1 MGRKSRAHEAKTA
14 PKVDPAK
21 PQPTEADWA
30 DAINTIKIHGD
41 FDRAVFREEMEKLA
55 RELESE
61 GHRAHRNA
69 DWLEGLS
76 YREEWNRV
84 DRELTRQGYR
94 PQPGEDRTPEEKRL
108 LDRVMNQYMPSAARA
123 RSARWGVS
131 EHSRTAIMSRLERK
145 KYDERH
151 FRLVK
156 PQLDRLI
163 DENLYKRDRSLRKTA
178 AVLLDASEII
188 DDELKTISDFIKAHR
203 KHQETTDGRN
213 PLRALRTLLAFMDK
227 WDLDSTT
234 AAERLAKDEIHYEP
248 ETLKT
253 DLWRYRT
260 GQMGPK

>member
-1 MGRKSRAHEAKTA
+1 MGRRSRAHEPTKA
-14 PKVDPAK
+14 DPTK
-21 PQPTEADWA
+21 PQPTKADWA
-30 DAINTIKIHGD
+30 VAINTIKIHGD
-41 FDRAVFREEMEKLA
+41 FDRSAFRKEMEKLA

-76 YREEWNRV
+76 YREEWNSV

-94 PQPGEDRTPEEKRL
+94 QQPGEDRTPEEKRL
-108 LDRVMNQYMPSAARA
+108 LDRVMNQHMPNAARA
-123 RSARWGVS
+123 RSARWSVR
-131 EHSRTAIMSRLERK
+131 EHSRSAIMSRLERS
-145 KYDERH
+145 YDESH

-163 DENLYKRDRSLRKTA
+163 DGNLYRRDRSLRKLA

-227 WDLDSTT
+227 WDLDPTT
-234 AAERLAKDEIHYEP
+234 MSERLAEDDIYYEP